1 MTDRLSPL
9 DERARNIWNSPG
21 GLYDD
26 ISRTIAD
33 AIEHAVERLDPRPGE
48 HVLDLA
54 TGTGWA
60 SRCIAR
66 RFPKVHVRGLDLAD
80 RLLAHARQLADREQL
95 AIDYAVGN
103 AESLPYDDAELDAVV
118 STFGIMFAS
127 RPELAAAELGRVVKS
142 GGRVVLATWADDGNV
157 AAMFG
162 ILRRFMPTPP
172 AAPSPF
178 AWGRPDRMRELLGS
192 SFELDFEPGTNS
204 FRYPSGESAW
214 NFWREHYGPI
224 QSLAAALDEP
234 RRTELAQA
242 MISWHETFASP
253 LGYEQPRRYWIARG
267 IRR

>member
-66 RFPKVHVRGLDLAD
+66 RFSKVHVRGLDLAD

-103 AESLPYDDAELDAVV
+103 AESLPYADAELDAVV

-127 RPELAAAELGRVVKS
+127 RPELAASELGRVV
-142 GGRVVLATWADDGNV
+142 
-157 AAMFG
+157 
-162 ILRRFMPTPP
+162 
-172 AAPSPF
+172 
-178 AWGRPDRMRELLGS
+178 
-192 SFELDFEPGTNS
+192 
-204 FRYPSGESAW
+204 
-214 NFWREHYGPI
+214 
-224 QSLAAALDEP
+224 
-234 RRTELAQA
+234 
-242 MISWHETFASP
+242 
-253 LGYEQPRRYWIARG
+253 
-267 IRR
+267 

>member
-1 MTDRLSPL
+1 MTDNTSAR
-9 DERARNIWNSPG
+9 DERTRSVWNAPG

-33 AIEHAVERLDPRPGE
+33 AIDHAVERLEPGPGE
-48 HVLDLA
+48 RVLDLA

-66 RFPKVHVRGLDLAD
+66 RFPSVHVSGIDLAD
-80 RLLAHARQLADREQL
+80 RLLEHARELADRERL
-95 AIDYAVGN
+95 AITYAVGN
-103 AESLPYDDAELDAVV
+103 AEGFPSGDAEFDAVI

-127 RPELAAAELGRVVKS
+127 RPELAAAELARVVKPK
-142 GGRVVLATWADDGNV
+142 GRIVLATWAEDGNV
-157 AAMFG
+157 AAMFA

-178 AWGRPDRMRELLGS
+178 AWGRPDRMRELLGAH
-192 SFELDFEPGTNS
+192 FELDFEPGTNS
-204 FRYPSGESAW
+204 FRYASGESAW

-224 QSLAAALDEP
+224 RSLAAALDEP
-234 RRTELAQA
+234 RRAELARA
-242 MISWHETFASP
+242 MIDWHESFGSP

-267 IRR
+267 VRR

>member
-1 MTDRLSPL
+1 MTDRLSPP
-9 DERARNIWNSPG
+9 DERTRNIWNSPG
-21 GLYDD
+21 ELYDD

-33 AIEHAVERLDPRPGE
+33 AIEHAVERLEPRPGE

-66 RFPKVHVRGLDLAD
+66 RFPGAHVRGLDLAD
-80 RLLAHARQLADREQL
+80 RLLAHARRLAEREQL
-95 AIDYAVGN
+95 AIPYDVGN
-103 AESLPYDDAELDAVV
+103 AESLPLGDAELDAVV

-127 RPELAAAELGRVVKS
+127 RPELAASELGRVVKPQ
-142 GGRVVLATWADDGNV
+142 GRVVLATWAEDGNV

-162 ILRRFMPTPP
+162 ILRRFMPAPP

-178 AWGRPDRMRELLGS
+178 AWGRPDRIRELLGS
-192 SFELDFEPGTNS
+192 NFELELEPGVNC

-224 QSLAAALDEP
+224 KSLAAALDEP
-234 RRTELAQA
+234 RRAELAQE
-242 MISWHETFASP
+242 MIRWHESFASP
-253 LGYEQPRRYWIARG
+253 LGYEQPRRYWIVRG
-267 IRR
+267 VRR